1 MATTVVDKLIV
12 EFGLDPRQF
21 KAGLKEANLAIVSTK
36 DNTNKGANEM
46 VQSLRRVAAE
56 FVSLFLAI
64 RSIKDVAGV
73 FSEINEST
81 RQLGFQS
88 RNTDESAAALKD
100 WGNIAEIVGGKAEDA
115 QSTLM
120 GLQKAIFDVGHGLGW
135 SPQLTEFGRIGVD
148 TGVGQGKVR
157 NAHDLLRETTIA
169 LESQFKDP
177 AARFQETQVLGIQGG
192 LANLVAGGVKE
203 FDRQW
208 AQQQGIPQVSK
219 NDTAQAQRL
228 TESWDVLKQRIE
240 AELRQILTTISPAL
254 QKVFKGLG
262 DWIKQHQGE
271 FTAGIQNLLGWFSGP
286 GPQQVIDSLTAI
298 GEAAANVAK
307 FLLGIGHPTGWVAS
321 VFGDKNFFSGEQTKA
336 EKAAGLPIGT
346 LSRQG
351 LDSPSRNKTSL
362 SDTAAEIAQWHLD
375 LGGDKQDPNYDQAV
389 QAFMDQHQIAP
400 LPKGLL
406 DQQADWYKTHTWYG
420 SPIDDAGKA
429 NAGAGSSP
437 KARALAG
444 GKPTAFNE
452 SSPGGG
458 STSVRIDEL
467 NVYSAAKDAT
477 GIAGDLDSAL
487 QRKLTVS
494 LADGALS

>member
-36 DNTNKGANEM
+36 ETTNKGANEM

-73 FSEINEST
+73 FTELNEST

-88 RNTDESAAALKD
+88 RQTDESAAALKD

-115 QSTLM
+115 QSTLA

-135 SPQLTEFGRIGVD
+135 SPQLTEFARIGVD

-157 NAHDLLRETTIA
+157 NAHDLLRDATVA
-169 LESQFKDP
+169 LEAQFKDP
-177 AARFQETQVLGIQGG
+177 AARYQETQVLGLQGG
-192 LANLVAGGVKE
+192 IANLVSGGVKD

-208 AQQQGIPQVSK
+208 AQQQSIPQVTK
-219 NDTAQAQRL
+219 NDTTQAQNL

-240 AELRQILTTISPAL
+240 AELRQVLTAISPAL
-254 QKVFKGLG
+254 QKLFRGIGDFIAAHSKDITQGFK
-262 DWIKQHQGE
+262 D
-271 FTAGIQNLLGWFSGP
+271 LLGWFSGP
-286 GPQQVIDSLTAI
+286 GPQNFVDGMTYAAQAVWDFAKAVVAGKDVIQ
-298 GEAAANVAK
+298 
-307 FLLGIGHPTGWVAS
+307 HPLKNTG
-321 VFGDKNFFSGEQTKA
+321 KFFSGIGELAHYSNERTAAAQEEFDAETKY
-336 EKAAGLPIGT
+336 GIPHGT
-346 LSRQG
+346 LAGSI
-351 LDSPSRNKTSL
+351 LPLPAHSL
-362 SDTAAEIAQWHLD
+362 PGQAE
-375 LGGDKQDPNYDQAV
+375 
-389 QAFMDQHQIAP
+389 QIAERLKAVHADDDP
-400 LPKGLL
+400 DWGAAVDELR
-406 DQQADWYKTHTWYG
+406 DQFGISNVGPIVDAD
-420 SPIDDAGKA
+420 KA

-477 GIAGDLDSAL
+477 GIAGDLNNSL